1 MIRGLLM
8 LLNFTGVP
16 RLVTRLLLDRRMPLR
31 LKLILP
37 ATLIY
42 LVAPFDIVPDMFPVL
57 GRIDDVLVILIA
69 LALFLGMAPR
79 DLVMEHMRS
88 IRPNSKPENPRTRPG
103 QTVIDGSY
111 RIVEDGDESN
121 R

>member
-1 MIRGLLM
+1 M

-42 LVAPFDIVPDMFPVL
+42 LVVPFDIVPDLFPVL

-79 DLVMEHMRS
+79 DLVMEHMGS
-88 IRPNSKPENPRTRPG
+88 GRPNPDSENPRTKRG
-103 QTVIDGSY
+103 QKVIDGSY